1 MNAPLWNKPLPIPT
15 PASQPFWDG
24 LKAHQ
29 VRLQRCAD
37 CAHWIFYPRLQ
48 CSHCASPNLEWQTVA
63 GTGTLY
69 TYTVARVPT
78 LPEFADEMPQM
89 LAVIALDQGPH
100 INTTIVGVAP
110 ESLKVGQRMR
120 PVFDERPGSAVL
132 LRYTPV
138 EAAQAGVITGA
149 EPAEAEPEVETE
161 SAQRQVSCRDL
172 DAMRSLISAEW
183 SGWSNSFRVSQDIID
198 QFAALSGD
206 DYWIHTDPVRAKAQS
221 PFGGTIAHGFFTLA
235 LASRLLRDAVGA
247 IDGARMG
254 INYGLNKVRF
264 PAPLPVGSRV
274 RGRCTL
280 QRVDAVDGGVQATW
294 SVLVERDGSVKPCC
308 AAEWLVR
315 YYL

>member
-1 MNAPLWNKPLPIPT
+1 MTVDRLTDIIGQEMVSPWRDVT
-15 PASQPFWDG
+15 QD
-24 LKAHQ
+24 Q
-29 VRLQRCAD
+29 V
-37 CAHWIFYPRLQ
+37 
-48 CSHCASPNLEWQTVA
+48 T
-63 GTGTLY
+63 
-69 TYTVARVPT
+69 
-78 LPEFADEMPQM
+78 EFAD
-89 LAVIALDQGPH
+89 
-100 INTTIVGVAP
+100 
-110 ESLKVGQRMR
+110 
-120 PVFDERPGSAVL
+120 
-132 LRYTPV
+132 
-138 EAAQAGVITGA
+138 ITGD
-149 EPAEAEPEVETE
+149 
-161 SAQRQVSCRDL
+161 RQ
-172 DAMRSLISAEW
+172 
-183 SGWSNSFRVSQDIID
+183 
-198 QFAALSGD
+198 
-206 DYWIHTDPVRAKAQS
+206 WIHVDADRAGRES